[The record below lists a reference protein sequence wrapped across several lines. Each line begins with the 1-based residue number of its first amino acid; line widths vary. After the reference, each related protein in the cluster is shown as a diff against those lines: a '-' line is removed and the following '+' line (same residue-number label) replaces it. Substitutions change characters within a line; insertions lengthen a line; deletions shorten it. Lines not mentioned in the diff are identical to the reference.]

1 MMVTPS
7 TTFRASKLEGWEIE
21 AAKRLKEL
29 FKDKTESS
37 QKAFGKQ
44 FEIGTGGM
52 VSQYIN
58 AKRPIGLQAAIK
70 FARGLGVSVGDIS
83 PNLAAQL
90 PKGESAPTVALV
102 RDAWPEPS
110 FEDAVR
116 VIALRLI
123 DADDATRRRAVGV
136 LADIATEP
144 KDYQRIAKAVLAVID
159 TGKRR
164 AA

>member
-1 MMVTPS
+1 
-7 TTFRASKLEGWEIE
+7 
-21 AAKRLKEL
+21 
-29 FKDKTESS
+29 
-37 QKAFGKQ
+37 
-44 FEIGTGGM
+44 M

-83 PNLAAQL
+83 PTLAAQL
-90 PKGESAPTVALV
+90 PKGEPALSVTLV
-102 RDAWPEPS
+102 RDAWSEPS

-116 VIALRLI
+116 VIAHRLAG
-123 DADDATRRRAVGV
+123 ADDATRRRAVGV
-136 LADIATEP
+136 LADIAAEP
-144 KDYQRIAKAVLAVID
+144 KDYQRIATAVLAVLD